1 MRLIFTDSAQQSGF
15 KDIQVLKA
23 TTIFDHRYGEVK
35 ITPEMLT
42 QMVKNF
48 DEKTRGVEIML
59 DAGHNSDK
67 EAYGWFK
74 SLYTK
79 NGEDDKLEL
88 WAKVELTSLGQ
99 KALTEKLYGYISA
112 DFDMNYQDN
121 ETLLNH
127 GCVLLGA
134 GLTNRPVIK
143 KMTPAIELSENG
155 ENKMM
160 TVEELLASCGVG
172 SPEELIKMIGDLK
185 GSIEASSAKEK
196 EMQEK
201 IEMSEKT
208 SKFNAFMSEGKAVE
222 AQRDAFFKNDM
233 IEFAKNA
240 QPIKL
245 AEVTVTVEG
254 EEKSAED
261 EVLEL
266 AEKKVKE
273 DKMPLAQAI
282 AMVLSENK
290 ELNKKYRGE

>member
-1 MRLIFTDSAQQSGF
+1 
-15 KDIQVLKA
+15 
-23 TTIFDHRYGEVK
+23 
-35 ITPEMLT
+35 
-42 QMVKNF
+42 
-48 DEKTRGVEIML
+48 
-59 DAGHNSDK
+59 
-67 EAYGWFK
+67 
-74 SLYTK
+74 
-79 NGEDDKLEL
+79 
-88 WAKVELTSLGQ
+88 
-99 KALTEKLYGYISA
+99 
-112 DFDMNYQDN
+112 
-121 ETLLNH
+121 
-127 GCVLLGA
+127 
-134 GLTNRPVIK
+134 
-143 KMTPAIELSENG
+143 MTPAIELAENG

-208 SKFNAFMSEGKAVE
+208 SKFNALMSEGKAVE

-240 QPIKL
+240 QPLKL